1 MGFFLKGENMEIKKI
16 TKLWRTIQKALEYAE
31 NIINTVRE
39 PLIVLD
45 GDLKIVSASRSF
57 YETFKVK
64 PEETEGQFI
73 YNLGNRQWNIPRLRH
88 LLEDI
93 LRKNTS
99 FDSFEV
105 EHNFPY
111 VGKRIM
117 LLNARRIPPPPV
129 KPRLMLLAIED
140 ITERE
145 KIKEKLKELYGK
157 LLKSSKRLRKLAFRD
172 SHTGLYNHHY
182 FIDIVESEFSRAKR
196 ESTPLS
202 VTLMD
207 IDYFKSIND
216 LYGHQFGDVI
226 LKQFGEKLKKIVRR
240 HDTAIRYGGE
250 EFIIVSSGTIRK
262 EALILAKR
270 FLRIIDS
277 CNFGDKEHK
286 IKLRVSAAV
295 CSYPEDLMVNATD
308 FINIADKILSKA
320 KEDGGDRVYSLV
332 DLGKTAKPAG
342 GKESLIVKML
352 SGKIEKLTKRGN
364 QSVVEAILAFAKT
377 IEAKD
382 HYTGQHVENTIRYA
396 TKVAEEIGLSKREI
410 EIIKKAAILHDLG
423 KIGISGKLL
432 RKAGKLTK
440 KEFKE
445 VKKHPVIGA
454 SILGHVHFLHDV
466 IPAIIHHHEWWNGK
480 GYPEGL
486 KGEAI
491 PIEARVIAIADV
503 YQALTSNRPYRR
515 AYTKKKA
522 IDIVKKGSGTQF
534 DPKIVNAFLKVLKN
548 KK

>member
-1 MGFFLKGENMEIKKI
+1 MRIKKI
-16 TKLWRTIQKALEYAE
+16 AKLWRTIQKALEYAE

-73 YNLGNRQWNIPRLRH
+73 YDLGNRQWNIPKLRH
-88 LLEDI
+88 LLENI
-93 LRKNTS
+93 LSKNTS
-99 FDSFEV
+99 FDNFEV
-105 EHNFPY
+105 EHNFPH

-145 KIKEKLKELYGK
+145 RVKEKLKELYSK
-157 LLKSSKRLRKLAFRD
+157 LLKSSKRLRKLALTD
-172 SHTGLYNHHY
+172 SHTGLYNHHH
-182 FIDIVESEFSRAKR
+182 FIDIIETEFSRAKR

-202 VTLMD
+202 AILMD

-216 LYGHQFGDVI
+216 LYGHQFGDMV
-226 LKQFGEKLKKIVRR
+226 LKQFGRKLKKVVRR
-240 HDTAIRYGGE
+240 YGTAIRYGGE
-250 EFIIVSSGTIRK
+250 EFIIVSPGTTRK
-262 EALILAKR
+262 EVLILAKR
-270 FLRIIDS
+270 FLRIINS
-277 CNFGDKEHK
+277 CNFGDRERK

-396 TKVAEEIGLSKREI
+396 TKVAEEIGLSKKEI

-454 SILGHVHFLHDV
+454 GILRHVHFLHDV

-491 PIEARVIAIADV
+491 PVEARIIAIADV

-522 IDIVKKGSGTQF
+522 LDIIKKGSGTQF
-534 DPKIVNAFLKVLKN
+534 DPKIVNVFLKVLKN
-548 KK
+548 RE

>member
-1 MGFFLKGENMEIKKI
+1 MGIKKI
-16 TKLWRTIQKALEYAE
+16 AKLWRTIQKALEYAE

-45 GDLKIVSASRSF
+45 GNLKIVSASRSF

-64 PEETEGQFI
+64 PEETEGQFV
-73 YNLGNRQWNIPRLRH
+73 YDLGNRQWNIPKLRH

-93 LRKNTS
+93 LSKNTS
-99 FDSFEV
+99 FDDFEV
-105 EHNFPY
+105 EHNFPH
-111 VGKRIM
+111 VGKRTM

-129 KPRLMLLAIED
+129 KPLLILLAIED

-145 KIKEKLKELYGK
+145 KVKKKLKELYGK
-157 LLKSSKRLRKLAFRD
+157 LLKSSKKLRKLAFTD

-182 FIDIVESEFSRAKR
+182 FIDIIETEFSRAKR

-202 VTLMD
+202 VVLMD

-216 LYGHQFGDVI
+216 VYGHRFGDMVLRQFG
-226 LKQFGEKLKKIVRR
+226 KKLKKAVRR

-250 EFIIVSSGTIRK
+250 EFLIVSPGTTGK
-262 EALILAKR
+262 EILILTKR
-270 FLRIIDS
+270 FLRVINS
-277 CNFGDKEHK
+277 FNFGDREHK

-295 CSYPEDLMVNATD
+295 CSYPEDLMINTAD
-308 FINIADKILSKA
+308 FINIADKIVSKA
-320 KEDGGDRVYSLV
+320 KEDGGDRAYSLI
-332 DLGKTAKPAG
+332 DLGKTAKLAR
-342 GKESLIVKML
+342 GKESLIVKIL

-396 TKVAEEIGLSKREI
+396 TKVAAEIGLSKREI

-432 RKAGKLTK
+432 RKARKLTK

-454 SILGHVHFLHDV
+454 GILRHVHFLHDV

-491 PIEARVIAIADV
+491 PVEARIIAIADV

-522 IDIVKKGSGTQF
+522 LDIIKKGSGTQF
-534 DPKIVNAFLKVLKN
+534 DPKIVNVFLKVLKN
-548 KK
+548 RE

>member
-1 MGFFLKGENMEIKKI
+1 MRIKKI
-16 TKLWRTIQKALEYAE
+16 AKLWRTIQKALEYAE

-73 YNLGNRQWNIPRLRH
+73 YDLGNRQWNIPKLRH
-88 LLEDI
+88 LLENI
-93 LRKNTS
+93 LSKNTS
-99 FDSFEV
+99 FDNFEV
-105 EHNFPY
+105 EHNFPH

-145 KIKEKLKELYGK
+145 RVKEKLKELYSK
-157 LLKSSKRLRKLAFRD
+157 LLKSSKRLRKLALTD
-172 SHTGLYNHHY
+172 SHTGLYNHHH
-182 FIDIVESEFSRAKR
+182 FIDIIETEFSRAKR

-202 VTLMD
+202 AILMD

-216 LYGHQFGDVI
+216 LYGHQFGDMV
-226 LKQFGEKLKKIVRR
+226 LKQFGRKLKKVVRR
-240 HDTAIRYGGE
+240 YGTAIRYGGE
-250 EFIIVSSGTIRK
+250 EFIIVSPGTTRK
-262 EALILAKR
+262 EVLILAKR
-270 FLRIIDS
+270 FLRIINS
-277 CNFGDKEHK
+277 CNFGDRERK

-396 TKVAEEIGLSKREI
+396 TKVAEEIGLSKKEI

-454 SILGHVHFLHDV
+454 GILGHVHFLHDV

-491 PIEARVIAIADV
+491 PVEARIIAIADV

-522 IDIVKKGSGTQF
+522 LDIIKKGSGTQF
-534 DPKIVNAFLKVLKN
+534 DPKIVNVFLKVLKN
-548 KK
+548 RE